1 MIKLFRID
9 ERLIHGQIAI
19 KWSRH
24 TGVDSIVVANDHAA
38 ANVMIQ
44 KSLKMAAGI
53 KTVIKSIDDAIKTLS
68 DPRCEP
74 LKVLVLVNSPED
86 ALKMAKQVKG
96 IPFINVG
103 NYGRVA
109 PKKEGKERKRF
120 DNNLYCDTDE
130 EATDGDRAGMHLS
143 DYPGRDCNSV
153 KETDSVKMGV
163 YCNETYYSVR

>member
-24 TGVDSIVVANDHAA
+24 TGVDSIVVANNNAA
-38 ANVMIQ
+38 ANTMIQ
-44 KSLKMAAGI
+44 KSLKMAAPPGI
-53 KTVIKSIDDAIKTLS
+53 KTVIKSIDDAIETLN

-86 ALKMAKQVKG
+86 ALRMAKEVKG

-109 PKKEGKERKRF
+109 PKKERKRF
-120 DNNLYCDTDE
+120 DNNLYCDDVE
-130 EATDGDRAGMHLS
+130 EATFRELMATGL
-143 DYPGRDCNSV
+143 DCIYQTTPEEMAIPL
-153 KETDSVKMGV
+153 KKLIQ
-163 YCNETYYSVR
+163 

>member
-24 TGVDSIVVANDHAA
+24 TGVDSIVVANNNAA
-38 ANVMIQ
+38 ANTMIQ
-44 KSLKMAAGI
+44 KSLKMAAPPGI
-53 KTVIKSIDDAIKTLS
+53 KTVIKSIDDAIKTLN

-74 LKVLVLVNSPED
+74 LKVLVLVNSPE
-86 ALKMAKQVKG
+86 VKG

-120 DNNLYCDTDE
+120 DNNLYCDDVE
-130 EATDGDRAGMHLS
+130 EATFRELMATGL
-143 DYPGRDCNSV
+143 DCIYQTTPEEMAIPL
-153 KETDSVKMGV
+153 KKLIQ
-163 YCNETYYSVR
+163 